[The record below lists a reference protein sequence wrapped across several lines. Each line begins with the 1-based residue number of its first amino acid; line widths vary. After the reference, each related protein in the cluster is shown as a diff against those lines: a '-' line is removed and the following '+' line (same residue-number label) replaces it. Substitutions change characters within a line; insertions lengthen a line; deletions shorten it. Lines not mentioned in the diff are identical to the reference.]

1 MFCLQKI
8 SSNLLRFRVEQ
19 KFVHSSN
26 MNEIFD
32 AKKTLRKEMKE
43 KISAI
48 SNQDKI
54 SQSKSVTEKVLKD
67 PDYIRAK

>member
-1 MFCLQKI
+1 
-8 SSNLLRFRVEQ
+8 
-19 KFVHSSN
+19 